1 MIKDMIE
8 ATDFRDAMALLPTA
22 VNVITTNG
30 PSGTHGFTA
39 SAVCSVTDTPPK
51 SLVCRLVTTK
61 RLPPAPGRALCV
73 SIRPSSPSNTSACKK
88 KPKPV
93 VFTVNSGIP
102 TEMHEEVQHG
112 N

>member
-39 SAVCSVTDTPPK
+39 RRYVA
-51 SLVCRLVTTK
+51 SLIHRRHCWCMNC
-61 RLPPAPGRALCV
+61 RALTWAFC
-73 SIRPSSPSNTSACKK
+73 
-88 KPKPV
+88 
-93 VFTVNSGIP
+93 G
-102 TEMHEEVQHG
+102 
-112 N
+112 